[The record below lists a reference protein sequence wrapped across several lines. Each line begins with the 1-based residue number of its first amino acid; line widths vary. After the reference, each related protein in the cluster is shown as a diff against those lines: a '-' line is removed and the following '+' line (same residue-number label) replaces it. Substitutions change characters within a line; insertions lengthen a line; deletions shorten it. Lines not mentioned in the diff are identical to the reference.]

1 MRYSPSH
8 KQQTRER
15 LLESSA
21 AGAKRSGFATLGV
34 DGLMKA
40 IGLSGGAFYGHFSS
54 RDELFAAIVEREL
67 SQSLARLGGEGAPDL
82 AQLERCLKL
91 YLSMSHV
98 EQAENGCALPALGA
112 EIARADV
119 AVRERAEDWMCRLQQ
134 RWAQAL
140 GSDEQAWSI
149 LSQCVGALVVARM
162 MSTPECQR
170 QVLKSS
176 RAEISRQIGRPSVS

>member
-1 MRYSPSH
+1 MRYSLSH
-8 KQQTRER
+8 KQETRER

-21 AGAKRSGFATLGV
+21 ASAKKSGFAPIGV

-54 RDELFAAIVEREL
+54 KDELFGAIVEREL
-67 SQSLARLGGEGAPDL
+67 SRSVARLGGEGSADP

-98 EQAENGCALPALGA
+98 EQVESGCVLPALGA
-112 EIARADV
+112 EIARADM
-119 AVRERAEDWMCRLQQ
+119 AVRERAEAWLCRLQQ
-134 RWAQAL
+134 CWAQVL
-140 GSDEQAWSI
+140 GSEGQAWSI

-162 MSTPECQR
+162 MSTPELQH
-170 QVLKSS
+170 QVLQSS
-176 RAEISRQIGRPSVS
+176 RDEIDRQIGRPSG